1 MTRCRLFVRA
11 LLVCSACLAVA
22 GLRRAEVA
30 SFPLIITALIAHL
43 YGRADLPRIAMQLCS
58 HALSAMGAALVH
70 FLSARGTWSVDWMVP
85 MRLPVG
91 CLLLLLLQFSR
102 LRHPPAL
109 ASGGAV
115 LCGLDPVAVIG
126 CVVTTASVFALEFAA
141 LCRKRLG
148 SGHIAATHQAAEVNE
163 RG

>member
-1 MTRCRLFVRA
+1 
-11 LLVCSACLAVA
+11 
-22 GLRRAEVA
+22 VA
-30 SFPLIITALIAHL
+30 SFPLVITALIAHL
-43 YGRADLPRIAMQLCS
+43 HGRADLPRIGMQLFS
-58 HALSAMGAALVH
+58 HALSAVGAALVH
-70 FLSARGTWSVDWMVP
+70 FLSAAGAWSVDWMIP

-91 CLLLLLLQFSR
+91 CLFLLLLQFSR

-126 CVVTTASVFALEFAA
+126 CVLTTASVFALEFAA
-141 LCRKRLG
+141 LCRKRFD
-148 SGHIAATHQAAEVNE
+148 SENIASTHEAVKMNQ